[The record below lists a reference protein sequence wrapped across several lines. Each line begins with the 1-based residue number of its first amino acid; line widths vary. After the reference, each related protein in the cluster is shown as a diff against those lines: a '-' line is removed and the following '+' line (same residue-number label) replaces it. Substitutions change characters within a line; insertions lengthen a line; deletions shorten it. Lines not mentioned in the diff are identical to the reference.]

1 LSPSARP
8 TPWRMAALVLASA
21 LAAACAA
28 PAADHTMS
36 RTALPSPRL
45 GLDTGP
51 STPAD
56 PDHVLPLR
64 VYLKGRHADD
74 RVTTALAV
82 ATPGST
88 EYAQYLTPLQYE
100 ARFGPT
106 AEQTDTVS
114 TWLTSEGMRVTGTN
128 QHFIEVRATVEQA
141 DRAFDTN
148 IRAYAFGL
156 GPAADAS
163 IPAGLS
169 ADIATVTGLDADVAP
184 TQTDQDTFRA
194 TSDHAIA
201 TTQTVTCSQYWDE
214 YTAPIPETRGHR
226 TAPTAPCG
234 YTPTQLREA
243 YSVGRYTGKGATIAV
258 ILNGHSR
265 TMLADANRF
274 FAGQGVAGF
283 TPGQY
288 TEVLDPTIDST
299 CDFADPLEEA
309 VDVESAHITAP
320 DAKIVYV
327 GTNCGGDQRQAFLD
341 AQTKVVDSHLADVAT
356 NAFDIDEAAFSQ
368 AVATAWTLTFQQGAI
383 EGIGFDFAAGDFGDV
398 AGDDGPHHVLFP
410 GSDPWATSVG
420 GTSLEIGRD
429 GSSVAEYGWG
439 DNGIPVDGSLPGTF
453 VAGTT
458 GGQSTVLA
466 FPEPDYQRGVV
477 PKPVATAGD
486 TTPPRRVVPDVS
498 ADAGVPWRIGFTGT
512 GTYSEVARGNGTSGA
527 TPLIAGLEADAK
539 QATGHAV
546 GFANPALYKAKVALK
561 DVQSASTTSPP
572 MMIGSSTLGD
582 GQYVTTLGQ
591 DNTLKTTPGYDEVT
605 GNGSPGPSFVTS
617 FNPSS

>member
-1 LSPSARP
+1 LSRSAP
-8 TPWRMAALVLASA
+8 LWRMAAFALASA
-21 LAAACAA
+21 LVAACAV
-28 PAADHTMS
+28 PAAGTS
-36 RTALPSPRL
+36 ARVALPSPKV
-45 GLDTGP
+45 GFDTGP
-51 STPAD
+51 SKSAD
-56 PDHVLPLR
+56 QARVLPLR
-64 VYLKGRHADD
+64 VYLTGRNVRD
-74 RVTTALAV
+74 RVTMALAV
-82 ATPGST
+82 ATPDNP
-88 EYAQYLTPLQYE
+88 EYAQYLTPDQYE
-100 ARFGPT
+100 QHFGPT
-106 AEQTDTVS
+106 AAQTAKVS
-114 TWLTSEGMRVTGTN
+114 GWLTSQGMRITGTN
-128 QHFIEVRATVEQA
+128 QHYIAVRATVAQA
-141 DRAFDTN
+141 DRAFDTD
-148 IRAYAFGL
+148 IREYTYGI
-156 GPAADAS
+156 GPAAGAS
-163 IPAGLS
+163 VPIALGT
-169 ADIATVTGLDADVAP
+169 DIATVTGLDA
-184 TQTDQDTFRA
+184 TENTFRA
-194 TSDHAIA
+194 TSDHAVA
-201 TTQTVTCSQYWDE
+201 RTQTVTCSQYWDE
-214 YTAPIPETRGHR
+214 HRAPIPETRGNT
-226 TAPTAPCG
+226 TAPTTTCG

-243 YSVGRYTGKGATIAV
+243 YDVGQYTGKGATIAV

-283 TPGQY
+283 VPGQY
-288 TEVLDPTIDST
+288 TEVLDPAIDST
-299 CDFADPLEEA
+299 CEVADSLEEA

-341 AQTKVVDSHLADVAT
+341 AQTKVVDGHLADVAT

-368 AVATAWTLTFQQGAI
+368 AVAAAWTLTFQQGAT

-429 GSSVAEYGWG
+429 GAPVAEYGWG

-458 GGQSTVLA
+458 GGQSNVLA
-466 FPEPDYQRGVV
+466 FPEPAYQQGLV
-477 PKPVATAGD
+477 PKSVTTAGE
-486 TTPPRRVVPDVS
+486 TTPPRRTVPDVS

-546 GFANPALYKAKVALK
+546 GFANPALYKAKVALN
-561 DVQSASTTSPP
+561 DVTPASIASPP
-572 MMIGSSTLGD
+572 MTIGSSTLGD

-591 DNTLKTTPGYDEVT
+591 DNTLKTMPGYDEVT
-605 GNGSPGPSFVTS
+605 GTGTPGARFATS
-617 FNPSS
+617 FKPSS